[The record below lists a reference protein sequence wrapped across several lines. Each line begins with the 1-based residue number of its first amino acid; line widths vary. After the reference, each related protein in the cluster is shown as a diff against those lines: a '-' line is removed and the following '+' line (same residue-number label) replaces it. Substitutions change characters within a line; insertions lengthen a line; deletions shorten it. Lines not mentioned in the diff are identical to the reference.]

1 MTQAPSSTSAAD
13 PVPPVAPLVASPS
26 GEVATAVLYGRVIG
40 SDQTGAAPQD
50 WQVRVTAEY
59 EDGSDVPPRD
69 RDSTGDLFAFK
80 VVPGKRVR
88 LYFEAVPYQATI
100 TEFVDVT
107 DERRYASRLPDVV
120 MDRIRWTMAL
130 FAAGN
135 GEAFGRN
142 LEAQAAVA
150 EKTGSADIFRA
161 NLEFLRKASAK
172 FPDCMRKLEE
182 FERTPRG
189 VALSRQAEERGVPV
203 ALLTSLVM
211 TPADLAQAEPEA
223 LRALAAN
230 PRVAR
235 SLRNE
240 AARALEQV
248 GQTGRPGGRPYLPQ
262 GRPRDLRRRCVP
274 LHDEGPAL
282 GVGEADLQRVLVV
295 LRVVEGLRGIDRREL
310 DDHEAFWRPVA
321 LERRDGSAS
330 HEEAAAVARDAG
342 AREVAVG
349 GIRFGVGDVNF
360 DDDVGRHRQE
370 GRRQETGNVTPPCAR
385 GCLSRAGG
393 RPGRSA

>member
-1 MTQAPSSTSAAD
+1 VPAVTLPAAPPT
-13 PVPPVAPLVASPS
+13 
-26 GEVATAVLYGRVIG
+26 GEAATAVLYGRVIG
-40 SDQTGAAPQD
+40 SDQTGGAPQD

-59 EDGSDVPPRD
+59 EDGADVPPRD

-120 MDRIRWTMAL
+120 MERIRWTMAL
-130 FAAGN
+130 FAEGN

-182 FERTPRG
+182 FERSPRG
-189 VALSRQAEERGVPV
+189 VALTRQAEERGVPV

-211 TPADLAQAEPEA
+211 TPAELAQAEPDA

-240 AARALEQV
+240 AARVLALPVTAAAPELKV
-248 GQTGRPGGRPYLPQ
+248 PPGAVR
-262 GRPRDLRRRCVP
+262 
-274 LHDEGPAL
+274 
-282 GVGEADLQRVLVV
+282 
-295 LRVVEGLRGIDRREL
+295 RVVNPKRIT
-310 DDHEAFWRPVA
+310 P
-321 LERRDGSAS
+321 
-330 HEEAAAVARDAG
+330 
-342 AREVAVG
+342 EVS
-349 GIRFGVGDVNF
+349 
-360 DDDVGRHRQE
+360 
-370 GRRQETGNVTPPCAR
+370 TPPR
-385 GCLSRAGG
+385 
-393 RPGRSA
+393 